1 MILIQNIIKF
11 AGLASLVYSIISEEY
26 LLSIVILLSFILI
39 VLGEIKKK
47 ITK

>member
-1 MILIQNIIKF
+1 MTIIQNIITF
-11 AGLASLVYSIISEEY
+11 VGTLSLIYSIISEEY
-26 LLSIVILLSFILI
+26 LLSIAILLSFILI